1 LVWGY
6 FYGILKAHYI
16 GSNGLFIFDASTVGL
31 YLGLLTNGR
40 VFALSYRFQMILPW
54 VLAMIAWPIFI
65 SIIPIQH
72 YVVQVIGLRGNIFWL
87 PMILVG
93 FVIQPNEKTKL
104 VLAMAVLNIISLGFA
119 VGEFVLGVEYF
130 VPENEVTRIVYN
142 SNDLK
147 DGAKRIPSIFVNAH
161 SYSLFMTATI
171 PWILG
176 EILGRRRNALI
187 KVASLPILIAGLVS
201 ALLGVF
207 MAGPRQPVVVLGL
220 ILVLIIFSGRFN
232 LAFLVIT
239 GLSGAIVGYFVAQD
253 ERMQRFTQLQDLESV
268 QARIQSSISMDFVDV
283 MMSYPMGNGMGAG
296 GTSLPSFA
304 QDLLTNAVLLEN
316 EYARIMLEQGVPG
329 LFLFLAF
336 CTWYMLRQASRKD
349 VDFNLKSYVRY
360 SVFVS
365 IATAFIGVGLMTSI
379 PGTAFLFLGI
389 GYSISP
395 AFYSYLNP
403 ENTWFFQ
410 VKNISRSDLP
420 AFQRGLARA

>member
-1 LVWGY
+1 
-6 FYGILKAHYI
+6 
-16 GSNGLFIFDASTVGL
+16 
-31 YLGLLTNGR
+31 
-40 VFALSYRFQMILPW
+40 MILPW